1 MKMKEEVM
9 SMKEEMMKE
18 ESVKEEH
25 RRTPTPSNKLVVTWA
40 SFQLSLIAYYTST
53 PTNTPGYI
61 VFVFVFETVFVFG
74 HKFAFVARTLLLL
87 AVSARRSAV
96 TPNWAI
102 NPPTGFWDQGCTA
115 NF

>member
-1 MKMKEEVM
+1 MK
-9 SMKEEMMKE
+9 MKE

-25 RRTPTPSNKLVVTWA
+25 RRTPTPSNKFVVTWA

-61 VFVFVFETVFVFG
+61 VFVFATVFVFVFVFDFG
-74 HKFAFVARTLLLL
+74 GKFAFVACTVLLLV
-87 AVSARRSAV
+87 VSAQRSAV

-102 NPPTGFWDQGCTA
+102 NPPTGFWDQG
-115 NF
+115 

>member
-1 MKMKEEVM
+1 MKMKEEM
-9 SMKEEMMKE
+9 TKE

-25 RRTPTPSNKLVVTWA
+25 RRTPTPSNKFVVTWA

-53 PTNTPGYI
+53 PTNTPWYI
-61 VFVFVFETVFVFG
+61 VFVFVFDFG
-74 HKFAFVARTLLLL
+74 QKFAFVARTLLLL